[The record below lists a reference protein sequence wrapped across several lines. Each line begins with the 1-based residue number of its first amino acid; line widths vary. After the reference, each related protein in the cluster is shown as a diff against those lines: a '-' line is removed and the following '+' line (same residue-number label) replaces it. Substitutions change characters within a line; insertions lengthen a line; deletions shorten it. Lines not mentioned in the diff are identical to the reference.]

1 MIVMGLPIPGVQL
14 LRTKNACCLAEAA
27 GWRGWAVQGKEG
39 KLMLKQNKRYG
50 VQTQAIHAGERPDP
64 ETHAS
69 APNLVMSTTFV
80 LDAAGGS
87 FSALCSEGDCYVY
100 TRWANPTIR
109 QLEEK
114 LASLE
119 GGEMAVA
126 FSTGMGAATALLL
139 GRLASGD
146 HLVVGDV
153 TYAGVAELVRDT
165 LTKFGVEVSPADLS
179 DLNDLRRAM
188 RPNTRMI
195 WSETPANPILKL
207 TDIRAVAEI
216 AHQAGAE
223 LVVDSTFATPLATR
237 PLELGADYVVHSL
250 TKYIGG
256 HGDALG
262 GAVIGRSER
271 LGKLRQDAAIH
282 LGAALS
288 PFNAWLILRGMAT
301 LPLRMAAHAR
311 GALQVARF
319 LEAHPKVTR
328 VIYPGL
334 PSHPQAAL
342 ACRQMANFSGMIA
355 FQTRDGAKLA
365 QQFAERLEVFHYA
378 VSLGHHRSLI
388 FYLATDDLQQHS
400 FRLDADHLARYRA
413 FAGDGVFRVSVGLED
428 AEDLCADLD
437 QALETT

>member
-1 MIVMGLPIPGVQL
+1 
-14 LRTKNACCLAEAA
+14 
-27 GWRGWAVQGKEG
+27 
-39 KLMLKQNKRYG
+39 MLKPDKRYG
-50 VQTQAIHAGERPDP
+50 VRTRAIHAGEGPDP
-64 ETHAS
+64 QTGAS
-69 APNLVMSTTFV
+69 APNLVMSTTFA

-87 FSALCSEGDCYVY
+87 FSALCSEGDRYVY
-100 TRWANPTIR
+100 TRWANPTVH

-119 GGEMAVA
+119 GSEMAVA
-126 FSTGMGAATALLL
+126 FSTGMGAATGLLL
-139 GRLASGD
+139 HRLASGD
-146 HLVVGDV
+146 HLVV
-153 TYAGVAELVRDT
+153 RDT
-165 LTKFGVEVSPADLS
+165 LTRLGVKVSAADLS
-179 DLNDLRRAM
+179 DPDDLRRAL

-195 WSETPANPILKL
+195 WAETPANPILKL
-207 TDIRAVAEI
+207 TDIRVVAEI

-262 GAVIGRSER
+262 GAVLGRAER
-271 LGKLRQDAAIH
+271 LTKMRQDTAIH

-301 LPLRMAAHAR
+301 LPLRMAAHAQN
-311 GALQVARF
+311 ALHVARF

-334 PSHPQAAL
+334 PSHPQAEL
-342 ACRQMANFSGMIA
+342 ARRQMANFSGMLA
-355 FQTRDGAKLA
+355 FQTQDAAQVA

-378 VSLGHHRSLI
+378 VSLGHHRSLL
-388 FYLATDDLQQHS
+388 FYLATDDLQQNS
-400 FRLDADHLARYRA
+400 FRLDEQHLARYRE
-413 FAGDGVFRVSVGLED
+413 FAGPGLFRVSVGLED
-428 AEDLCADLD
+428 PEDLCADLD
-437 QALETT
+437 QAMTTN